1 MPAEPPANATS
12 KRHCETES
20 HGSDVSSVKG
30 KSKGAPRPSGERG
43 KRHKAAD
50 NVSSDEEDGP
60 EPDVP
65 LGEDTAELQAEVNEA
80 ATNAQPYKLTADAK
94 RAKWAKN
101 SARKTPEEA
110 LGLHPI
116 IRLSS
121 PR

>member
-12 KRHCETES
+12 KRHRKMES
-20 HGSDVSSVKG
+20 HGSDVSSAKG

-43 KRHKAAD
+43 KRRKAAD
-50 NVSSDEEDGP
+50 DVSSNEEDDP
-60 EPDVP
+60 EPNVP
-65 LGEDTAELQAEVNEA
+65 LGEDAAKLQAEVNEA
-80 ATNAQPYKLTADAK
+80 AANAQPYKLTADAK

-116 IRLSS
+116 IRLS
-121 PR
+121 